1 MTDDFLRAQI
11 DGIERAWRNN
21 HAGSPLYLYYRPS
34 VGGREGAVAAASDL
48 PGPNWRLST
57 GERIPWNMERL
68 QLRTWVRDRLERL
81 PILPAE

>member
-11 DGIERAWRNN
+11 DGVERAWRNN

-34 VGGREGAVAAASDL
+34 VGARGGTVAAAPDL
-48 PGPNWRLST
+48 PGPDWCLST
-57 GERIPWNMERL
+57 GERIPWNTDCT
-68 QLRTWVRDRLERL
+68 QLRAWVRDRLGRL